1 MSTRGQERPV
11 SGWAVGFAAFAGAI
25 MLMIGMFHV
34 FAGFAALFNDN
45 FFTRHSNYTYDI
57 STTEWGW
64 VHLILGIII
73 AAAGLGIFAGAT
85 WARVVGIIL
94 ALLSAVANFFYIPVY
109 PVWAVLI
116 IALDVVVI
124 WALASIGGEETTDMV

>member
-45 FFTRHSNYTYDI
+45 FFTRNSNYTYDI

-64 VHLILGIII
+64 IHLILGLII

-116 IALDVVVI
+116 IALDVIVI